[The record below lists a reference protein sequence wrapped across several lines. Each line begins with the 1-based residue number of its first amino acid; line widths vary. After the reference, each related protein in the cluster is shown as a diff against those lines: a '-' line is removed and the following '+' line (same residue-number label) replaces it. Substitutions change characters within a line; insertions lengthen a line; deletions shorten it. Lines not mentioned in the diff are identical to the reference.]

1 MALHPPAWQPPQ
13 PVSPPATTLLR
24 EYADHLVRHR
34 GNPERTVC
42 RRLAHVEKLTAHL
55 AGIGKTGD
63 DGADRYRRFFDRMRG
78 AVCAFDGG
86 RPRRKCPQL
95 RPIPARHRADFG
107 RPGGIHCFAAAAEV
121 RASPPCPAVG
131 GRTASAAR
139 CGHVVATGPARLCTS
154 AVDEQLRVRGQRG
167 HPAAAP
173 GYRLECRHA
182 QSRAAEDR
190 RRLHAAA
197 AAVGGQGACVL
208 PARRPA
214 AEHPAP
220 LRIRVHEDAVQS
232 SRRLV
237 RSPPHPRQACEE
249 GRGERALP
257 RQPRAAPLERGAPGR
272 YGDTAPSALRP
283 AGHRDPESIS
293 AYVRIAAE
301 TLRELSLP
309 VPT

>member
-1 MALHPPAWQPPQ
+1 MPTSPGTTSRRTGPSCAPDSAKCLHYYFYFIDAELGLIYLRVPTPACAGAGCGLHSGCSSTAMAPAACFASCDDAAARVRRSSCPSPRQSRKNRVPQ
-13 PVSPPATTLLR
+13 ARACR
-24 EYADHLVRHR
+24 EAD
-34 GNPERTVC
+34 RTPC
-42 RRLAHVEKLTAHL
+42 RDRQDL
-55 AGIGKTGD
+55 GD
-63 DGADRYRRFFDRMRG
+63 DGADRYRRFFDRIRG

-154 AVDEQLRVRGQRG
+154 AVDEQLRVRGRRR
-167 HPAAAP
+167 HPAPAP

-220 LRIRVHEDAVQS
+220 YSCA
-232 SRRLV
+232 
-237 RSPPHPRQACEE
+237 
-249 GRGERALP
+249 
-257 RQPRAAPLERGAPGR
+257 
-272 YGDTAPSALRP
+272 
-283 AGHRDPESIS
+283 
-293 AYVRIAAE
+293 
-301 TLRELSLP
+301 
-309 VPT
+309 